1 MNPILKWCY
10 QLAVPHMLYPR
21 IQAWLPWV
29 ALITFSLL
37 AVGLYMGL
45 VIAPADYQQGEAF
58 RIIYVHV
65 PAAWLSMAVY
75 VAMALMAVSVLVW
88 RIQVA
93 ELALVASAPI
103 GAAFTLIALI
113 TGAIWGKP
121 MWGAWWVW
129 DARLTSELILLF
141 IYIGIFVLYDAIED
155 KRQAGKAV
163 SLMTLVGL
171 VNIPIIHYSVI
182 WWNTL
187 HQPPSLSKFD
197 TPSIHIDML
206 IPLLIMLLAFK
217 LLYLLILMLRMRLSL
232 IERQQQAAWVKTLIM
247 PATSGDK
254 S

>member
-10 QLAVPHMLYPR
+10 QLAVPHRLYPR
-21 IQAWLPWV
+21 IQAWLPWI

-37 AVGLYMGL
+37 ALGLYMGL
-45 VIAPADYQQGEAF
+45 AVAPADYQQGEAF
-58 RIIYVHV
+58 RIMYVHV

-75 VAMALMAVSVLVW
+75 VAMTLLAISVLVW
-88 RIQVA
+88 RVQVA

-197 TPSIHIDML
+197 APSIHIEML

-217 LLYLLILMLRMRLSL
+217 LLYLLMLMLRMRLSL
-232 IERQQQAAWVKTLIM
+232 IECQPQSAWVKTLIM